1 MPNLEAHFANFCKK
15 AARQITVLLRLSK
28 VLNQETKFL
37 MYNDGYD
44 LSLLEVE
51 DHVTEG
57 TQLETEDAQKIRRA
71 KTNRTLLENGVK
83 DHNIM

>member
-1 MPNLEAHFANFCKK
+1 MHSVK
-15 AARQITVLLRLSK
+15 LSELIIHMHH
-28 VLNQETKFL
+28 VIN
-37 MYNDGYD
+37 GGCI

-71 KTNRTLLENGVK
+71 KTNRTLLENRVE
-83 DHNIM
+83 DQNICI